1 MKPLENCR
9 QKLKMMK
16 LVLLFLTV
24 IPLIG
29 GTFLGDCD
37 EWETQN
43 SQGNGEVKLIFQIDP
58 KLSSCK
64 SNKKLRY

>member
-24 IPLIG
+24 IPLIA
-29 GTFLGDCD
+29 GTFSGDGD
-37 EWETQN
+37 ELETGN
-43 SQGNGEVKLIFQIDP
+43 SQRNGEIKLIFQIDP
-58 KLSSCK
+58 KLM
-64 SNKKLRY
+64 